1 MANQIIVQNKI
12 MYRIKIAFRTM
23 TVAKI
28 LLIGRSIVT
37 ALTGNADFTTPDP
50 SLTDVTKA
58 LDNLETAQEN
68 AINGGVNETAI
79 RDSRLETAVNL
90 LTILGW
96 YVQWQAKGDK
106 LKILSAGFEVIATNT
121 VPLEMVKV
129 QGVKAKRGALKG
141 TIDVSWKPVKGSR
154 TYLVEMTTDVNTD
167 TWTKAGEPT
176 KTKLTVAALTP
187 GTNYWFRIS
196 AIGTLGAG
204 PESDPAT
211 DMA

>member
-37 ALTGNADFTTPDP
+37 ALTGNADFPTPDP

-106 LKILSAGFEVIATNT
+106 LKILSAGFEVIATST
-121 VPLEMVKV
+121 VPIEMVKV

-176 KTKLTVAALTP
+176 KAKLTVAALTP
-187 GTNYWFRIS
+187 GTNYWFRIT